1 MSSTAGSQGSSTPGD
16 PVRVVNAT
24 RDTEPTKATGTSKA
38 QADAERARA
47 GLVSAVDDLTDAARA
62 IKTEGVAT
70 AKRQAPKVGAAVG
83 GLVSLRVLLKLLK
96 RRRS

>member
-1 MSSTAGSQGSSTPGD
+1 MSSASGNDAKAPSTP
-16 PVRVVNAT
+16 AT
-24 RDTEPTKATGTSKA
+24 PETTKA

-83 GLVSLRVLLKLLK
+83 GLVSLRVLLRLLK
-96 RRRS
+96 RRRSRS

>member
-1 MSSTAGSQGSSTPGD
+1 MSSAPGDDSKAPSTP
-16 PVRVVNAT
+16 AT
-24 RDTEPTKATGTSKA
+24 PAATKA

-62 IKTEGVAT
+62 IKTEGVET

-96 RRRS
+96 RRRSRS

>member
-1 MSSTAGSQGSSTPGD
+1 VSSAAGSQGPSTND
-16 PVRVVNAT
+16 PARVVEAT
-24 RDTEPTKATGTSKA
+24 RDTEPTKATSTSKA

-62 IKTEGVAT
+62 IKSEGVAT
-70 AKRQAPKVGAAVG
+70 ARRQAPKVGAAVG